1 MPNATKFRGP
11 NGSTLYFDAST
22 TGPGRWETASNDD
35 TITLNVVPNII
46 ADEDTRTERVE
57 FGFKIGW
64 STFGDQPP
72 AAAAAYGDT
81 IAKIADDADYFADI
95 IARTDA
101 AITPERARDLLDTAG
116 DDAGALAQV
125 MDWDDVADALRV
137 IAGQD

>member
-22 TGPGRWETASNDD
+22 TGPSRWAAASNDD
-35 TITLNVVPNII
+35 TVTLAVVPNIV

-64 STFGDQPP
+64 TTFGDQEP

-81 IAKIADDADYFADI
+81 IAKIAADADYFADI
-95 IARTDA
+95 ISRTDA
-101 AITPERARDLLDTAG
+101 AFTPERARDLLDKAG
-116 DDAGALAQV
+116 DDTSALAQV